1 MVARSTCL
9 QIHPCPERKA
19 MNSPTDHLHD
29 ATLVGLHYS
38 NNVSQDAKML
48 VMDVVYSPEAGD
60 PALDGQPASIVA
72 MDVRW
77 MRHIACGYVSGE
89 EEIDDWG
96 TSLSMDAAHELQKM
110 EAAGLSLPKNQVRV
124 TFRSG
129 SVLEIACRELSVV
142 VKKE

>member
-1 MVARSTCL
+1 
-9 QIHPCPERKA
+9 

-29 ATLVGLHYS
+29 ATLARLYYS
-38 NNVSQDAKML
+38 NDATQDAKML
-48 VMDVVYSPEAGD
+48 IMDVVYSPEAGD
-60 PALDGQPASIVA
+60 PDLDGQSASIVA

-77 MRHIACGYVSGE
+77 MRYVACGYVSGE

-96 TSLSMDAAHELQKM
+96 TNVSMDAAHELQKM
-110 EAAGLSLPKNQVRV
+110 EVVGLSVPKQQVRV

-129 SVLEIACRELSVV
+129 SVLEFVCRELSVV